1 MKSKNFYLQTEKG
14 LSLFVNGKNYSIAKD
29 APQYNRILKILG
41 WQRVRWDQILKLV
54 DVKNSLLSYLGK
66 NFRIDNG
73 TLSYVISKDA
83 EIRSNPLIL
92 RILEAIVENKK
103 PIFLMKFFDKL
114 LENPLKTAVDE
125 LFLFLE
131 DNDLPITEDG
141 DFLAYKNVGKNYMD
155 CHTGRFDNSIG
166 KIVSMPREDVNP
178 DRKTTCSTGLHFC
191 SQSYLK
197 AYPGEHTMVLKIN
210 PKNVVAIPED
220 YNNAKGRCCEYKVIG
235 ETTAETSLK
244 DWLNDH
250 EKSIKPIK
258 TKKVLKKTDSKFAKF
273 TNLKV
278 FKSIKD
284 VLKNLPKNERQVGMQ
299 VLIENSKGSNRYEFV
314 GGIGSRNLKKV

>member
-41 WQRVRWDQILKLV
+41 WKRIRWDQILKLV

-155 CHTGRFDNSIG
+155 CHTGRFDSSIG

-235 ETTAETSLK
+235 ETTPETSLK